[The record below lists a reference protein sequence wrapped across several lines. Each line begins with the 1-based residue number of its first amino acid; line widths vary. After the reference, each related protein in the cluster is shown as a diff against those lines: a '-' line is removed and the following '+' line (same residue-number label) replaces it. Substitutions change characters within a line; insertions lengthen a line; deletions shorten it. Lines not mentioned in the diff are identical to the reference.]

1 MNNPF
6 PPPDESD
13 PKKTIVLNWINCMIH
28 NDKGLRFH
36 DCLDKVREF
45 ITNNDKDM
53 ALISAYYTINAL
65 NKYPKLGIVE
75 KREITRYLKV
85 EIDNMNDKT

>member
-6 PPPDESD
+6 PPPDKSN
-13 PKKTIVLNWINCMIH
+13 PKTTIVLNWVNCMI
-28 NDKGLRFH
+28 NSKGLHFH

-65 NKYPKLGIVE
+65 IKYPKLGTVA
-75 KREITRYLKV
+75 KREIILYLKE
-85 EIDNMNDKT
+85 EIDNMNDQI